1 MDSKIFIEA
10 AEAAGAVRS
19 FVQDHE
25 EIRELQ
31 QKKHEL
37 TLLAARTAES
47 ARAAAETLP
56 ARLTIGVFG
65 ASQSGKSHLVSRM
78 AAPDGSLQAVLDGET
93 IDFIRH
99 INPPGGDKEAT
110 GFITRFTHQ
119 RPEEIPG
126 FPLKVRVLNECD
138 IGKILVNSFF
148 HDLNL
153 AVDKPSFTAA
163 AMLAHLTAVQER
175 YARELKAGPAPDV
188 PGFEDLCSL
197 MLYVLQQGGGWL
209 SQVADTAGPFWQR
222 FIALMGSLPLSGRAE
237 LMAVFWCRAKVFTFY
252 YRAVA
257 EAVGKFAGHDY
268 IYVPLDAFVRKNAA
282 GVRDNSTEQHNIIN
296 IQSLRHIL
304 DGRDDEITAAL
315 GPGQLVTLPFAA
327 LAAACLE
334 LTFPLPPGGQLD
346 NFDVLDFPGA
356 RSREQRQL
364 QAYLDD
370 EALQT
375 AENVPTAM
383 MIEGWEFLRRGKV
396 AYLFERSA
404 ARGEIDILML
414 CVGMHNQVEVTDIV
428 GISEKWI
435 AENVGA
441 DPAARARVQHN
452 PFYFVLTRA
461 DEPLNKEVKQAA
473 AGAPGNVNLFIST
486 PLERFSGCAWMK
498 EWTPHTPFNNCF
510 IVRKP
515 GMNGDLFVCEG
526 QRETALRPE
535 REAEVSRILQ
545 EIKRDSVYRQRLYKP
560 DQALDAMMQLDDGG
574 ISFLLTAVGSQFA
587 SKEELHDRRLCRR
600 TAPLP
605 QALLSILKPLAH
617 FGGQAEQQAALQR
630 GLNITRSLLQCES
643 GRCRILG
650 SLREALE
657 ISDVTLQQ
665 AYEAVYSAGPDAA
678 HYASRVLSLFGEVI
692 AALPQSNFA
701 AAAKTQVLAEL
712 QLMLQSRREA
722 DGDELRRRGF
732 FYQDGTRLKTR
743 EELSKTFDQ
752 LLQDFA
758 RELLRLFHSGQL
770 NLQAV
775 LTASLEQTE
784 HASSSSDQERMI
796 QAHKAQIF
804 LSDFVSFL
812 RFREFA
818 RLNGE
823 PIRRMF
829 SFDPQG
835 ALVELSESESCEEV
849 FSQVPPRD
857 DYLPL
862 LDDDALNYARRYWA
876 DYFSV
881 FVSAMKLLSTG
892 GERGGLTARENDRL
906 CRLVTA
912 LERAAQSAQ
921 AGEK

>member
-1 MDSKIFIEA
+1 MDKQIFIEA
-10 AEAAGAVRS
+10 AQAAAGVRS
-19 FVQDHE
+19 FVQDHR
-25 EIRELQ
+25 EIKVLQ

-37 TLLAARTAES
+37 NLLAARTAES

-119 RPEEIPG
+119 PPEAVPG
-126 FPLKVRVLNECD
+126 FPLKVRVLRECD

-153 AVDKPSFTAA
+153 TADKPSFELPAMLSYLDTVENRYAA
-163 AMLAHLTAVQER
+163 ALRTG
-175 YARELKAGPAPDV
+175 KAADAPC
-188 PGFEDLCSL
+188 FEELCSL
-197 MLYVLQQGGGWL
+197 MLYILEQGGGWL
-209 SQVADTAGPFWQR
+209 SPVADTSGLFWQR
-222 FIALMGSLPLSGRAE
+222 FIKLMGSLPLPGRAE
-237 LMAVFWCRAKVFTFY
+237 LMAVFWCRAKVFTLY
-252 YRAVA
+252 YRTVA
-257 EAVGKFAGHDY
+257 EAVLKFAGHDY
-268 IYVPLDAFVRKNAA
+268 IYVPLDAFVRKNEA
-282 GVRDNSTEQHNIIN
+282 GVRDSSTGQHNIIN

-304 DGRDDEITAAL
+304 DGRDDEITVAL
-315 GPGQLVTLPFAA
+315 GPGQYVTLPFAC
-327 LAAACLE
+327 LAAAALE
-334 LTFPLPPGGQLD
+334 LTFPLPAGGLLD

-364 QAYLDD
+364 SACLED

-375 AENVPTAM
+375 DENTPTAM
-383 MIEGWEFLRRGKV
+383 MIESWEFLRRGKV

-435 AENVGA
+435 ADNVGA

-461 DEPLNKEVKQAA
+461 DEPLTKEVRQAA

-486 PLERFSGCAWMK
+486 PLERFSGCTWMK

-515 GMNGDLFVCEG
+515 GMNSDLFVCEG

-535 REAEVSRILQ
+535 REGQVRQILS
-545 EIKRDSVYRQRLYKP
+545 EIKSDSVYKLRLQQP
-560 DQALDAMMQLDDGG
+560 GQALDAMMQLNDGG
-574 ISFLLTAVGSQFA
+574 ISFLLAAVRSQFA

-605 QALLSILKPLAH
+605 QALAAQLRPLAH
-617 FGGQAEQQAALQR
+617 FGGQAEQEAAERR
-630 GLNITRSLLQCES
+630 GINLTRSLLQCDS
-643 GRCRILG
+643 GRSRILG
-650 SLREALE
+650 PLREALE

-665 AYEAVYSAGPDAA
+665 AYDAVYSAGPNAA
-678 HYASRVLSLFGEVI
+678 NYAARVLDIFGEVI
-692 AALPQSNFA
+692 SALPQSSFA
-701 AAAKTQVLAEL
+701 AAAKSQLLCEL
-712 QLMLQSRREA
+712 QLLQSSRREVTA
-722 DGDELRRRGF
+722 EDLRRYGF
-732 FYQDGTRLKTR
+732 FYQDQTRLKSR
-743 EELSKTFDQ
+743 AELSKSFEQ
-752 LLQDFA
+752 LLQDFS
-758 RELLRLFHSGQL
+758 RELLRLFHSPQL
-770 NLQAV
+770 NLEAL
-775 LTASLEQTE
+775 LTAELEKTE

-812 RFREFA
+812 GFREFE
-818 RLNGE
+818 RLNGG
-823 PIRRMF
+823 PIGRRF
-829 SFDPQG
+829 AFDRQG
-835 ALVELSESESCEEV
+835 ALVELSAGRNLESV
-849 FSQVPPRD
+849 FSRVPPRD
-857 DYLPL
+857 DYLPQL
-862 LDDDALNYARRYWA
+862 EDDSISYAQRYWA

-881 FVSAMKLLSTG
+881 LVSAMKLLSTS
-892 GERGGLTARENDRL
+892 GEQGGLTARENDRL
-906 CRLVTA
+906 CALITS
-912 LERAAQSAQ
+912 LERAAT